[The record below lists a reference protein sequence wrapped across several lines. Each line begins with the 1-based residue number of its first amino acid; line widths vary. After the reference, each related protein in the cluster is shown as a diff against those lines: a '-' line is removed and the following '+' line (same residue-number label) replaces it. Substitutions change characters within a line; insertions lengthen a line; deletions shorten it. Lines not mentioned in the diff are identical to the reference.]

1 MSEIK
6 KQVSQTYEERAIK
19 WINELKP
26 DEYVKHLFQKCKK
39 EQIEVTLTGTH
50 PSDPGISKEE
60 ANRRT
65 MIDIEEKLGVIM
77 KMDDTKIVY
86 SPYIKEGDPMEVRE
100 DIKEAVIRFAH
111 TLDKFNGFSKDME
124 ILALHKAREIDR
136 EFMLALIEEVGSEKG
151 KEIAQ
156 RITAGHAHTTP
167 DQLQVHE
174 DIDAVIAEG
183 IQEAAK
189 EEEKPLNTTLG

>member
-6 KQVSQTYEERAIK
+6 KQVSQTYEERAIN

-26 DEYVKHLFQKCKK
+26 DEYVSHLF
-39 EQIEVTLTGTH
+39 VTI
-50 PSDPGISKEE
+50 DP
-60 ANRRT
+60 
-65 MIDIEEKLGVIM
+65 
-77 KMDDTKIVY
+77 
-86 SPYIKEGDPMEVRE
+86 PQVRE

-136 EFMLALIEEVGSEKG
+136 EFMLALIEEVGPEKG

-174 DIDAVIAEG
+174 DIDAVIEEG
-183 IQEAAK
+183 IQEAK
-189 EEEKPLNTTLG
+189 EEEGKTETA

>member
-26 DEYVKHLFQKCKK
+26 DEYVKHLF
-39 EQIEVTLTGTH
+39 TH
-50 PSDPGISKEE
+50 DSE
-60 ANRRT
+60 
-65 MIDIEEKLGVIM
+65 DIE
-77 KMDDTKIVY
+77 KMV
-86 SPYIKEGDPMEVRE
+86 VRE

-111 TLDKFNGFSKDME
+111 ALDKFSGFSKDME

-136 EFMLALIEEVGSEKG
+136 EFMLALIEEVGPEKG